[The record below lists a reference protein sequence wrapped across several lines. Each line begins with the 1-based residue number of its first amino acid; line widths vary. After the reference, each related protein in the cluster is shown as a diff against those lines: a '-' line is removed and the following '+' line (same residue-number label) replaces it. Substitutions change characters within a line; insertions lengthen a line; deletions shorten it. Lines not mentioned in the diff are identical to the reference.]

1 MISKPKGTVDLIK
14 NDSVYYKYISDVFDA
29 YCEKYNYK
37 FIRTPIFEASELF
50 HRGVGD
56 SSDIVR
62 KETYDFKDRGD
73 RNITLRP
80 EGTAGVVRSFIEN
93 KMYADIIQPVKLYYN
108 GTMYRY
114 ERPQNGRLR
123 EFTQLGVEI
132 FGSNDPLIDAE
143 IISLP
148 INIYNSLGIYNTI
161 VKINSLGDNQSR
173 ENYKKALKEYIKPH
187 LKNLCSD
194 CNERY
199 EKNPLRILDCKV
211 DKDSDILKNAPK
223 ISEYLS
229 NDSKKH
235 LEKVLEY
242 LDLLEINYKIDENLV
257 RGLDYYTDTVFE
269 IEVDSKELGASKVI
283 GAGGRYNNL
292 VSSLNGPDTPAVG
305 FALGVDRLI
314 SILKLEEIN
323 IPVKKEIDTYIMYVN
338 ETEKEKAIYLNQL
351 LRLNGYIS
359 EINSLNKNL
368 KAQFKE
374 ADRYKA
380 KYLIILNSE
389 DFKKSLIT
397 IKDNTTK
404 EEEKIKE
411 LDLVEYL
418 DMHI

>member
-14 NDSVYYKYISDVFDA
+14 TDSKYYKYISDVFDA

-93 KMYADIIQPVKLYYN
+93 KMYADVIQPVKLYYN

-114 ERPQNGRLR
+114 ERPQSGRLR

-148 INIYNSLGIYNTI
+148 INIYNSLGIENTV
-161 VKINSLGDNQSR
+161 VKINSLGDNESR

-187 LKNLCSD
+187 LNDLCSD
-194 CNERY
+194 CKERF
-199 EKNPLRILDCKV
+199 EKNPLRILDCKI

-223 ISEYLS
+223 ISNYLSDKSKSHFKKVIEYL
-229 NDSKKH
+229 
-235 LEKVLEY
+235 E
-242 LDLLEINYKIDENLV
+242 LLEINYEINENLV

-269 IEVDSKELGASKVI
+269 IETNLKELGTANVL

-292 VSSLNGPDTPAVG
+292 VQDLGGPETPAVG
-305 FALGVDRLI
+305 FALGIDRLI
-314 SILKLEEIN
+314 AILKLKEIN
-323 IPVKKEIDTYIMYVN
+323 IPIKNEIDAYIMYVN
-338 ETEKEKAIYLNQL
+338 ETEKEKAIYLNQN
-351 LRLNGYIS
+351 LRLNGFIS
-359 EINSLNKNL
+359 EINSLNKTL

-374 ADRYKA
+374 ADRYNA

-389 DFKKSLIT
+389 DFKESLIT
-397 IKDNTTK
+397 IKDNITK

-411 LDLVEYL
+411 LDLIEYL
-418 DMHI
+418 DTHL

>member
-1 MISKPKGTVDLIK
+1 MITKPKGTVDLI
-14 NDSVYYKYISDVFDA
+14 NTDSKYYKYISDVFDA

-62 KETYDFKDRGD
+62 KETYDFIDRGK
-73 RNITLRP
+73 RKITLRP
-80 EGTAGVVRSFIEN
+80 EGTAGVVRSYIEN
-93 KMYADIIQPVKLYYN
+93 KMYGNNSTPVKLYYN

-123 EFTQLGVEI
+123 EFTQFGVEI
-132 FGSNDPLIDAE
+132 FGSNDPLVDAE
-143 IISLP
+143 VISLP
-148 INIYNSLGIYNTI
+148 INIYNALGINNLV
-161 VKINSLGDNQSR
+161 VKINSLGDNVSR
-173 ENYKKALKEYIKPH
+173 ENYKKALKTYLEPH
-187 LKNLCSD
+187 LDELCND
-194 CNERY
+194 CKERFI
-199 EKNPLRILDCKV
+199 KNPLRILDCKI
-211 DKDSDILKNAPK
+211 DGDSDILKNAPK
-223 ISEYLS
+223 ISDYLS
-229 NDSKKH
+229 EESKKH
-235 LEKVLEY
+235 LEKVIEY
-242 LDLLEINYKIDENLV
+242 LELLEINYELNDNLV

-269 IEVDSKELGASKVI
+269 IEADIPELGASKVL

-292 VSSLNGPDTPAVG
+292 VKSLDGPETPAVG
-305 FALGVDRLI
+305 FAMGVDRLI
-314 SILKLEEIN
+314 SILKMQEIN
-323 IPVKKEIDTYIMYVN
+323 IPLKDKIDAYIMYIN
-338 ETEKEKAIYLNQL
+338 DDEKEKAIYLNQI
-351 LRLNGYIS
+351 LRLNGFIS
-359 EINSLNKNL
+359 EINSLGKSL

-374 ADRYKA
+374 ADKFNA

-418 DMHI
+418 DTHI